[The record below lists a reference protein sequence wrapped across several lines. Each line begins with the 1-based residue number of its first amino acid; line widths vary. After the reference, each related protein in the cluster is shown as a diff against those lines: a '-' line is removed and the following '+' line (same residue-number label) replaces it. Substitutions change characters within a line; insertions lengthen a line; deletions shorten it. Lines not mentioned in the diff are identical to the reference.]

1 MSAGASGRSLPL
13 WGRVGVGLVA
23 VTWPLNWLLTG
34 TRTHLLFFPL
44 WLGYVLAVD
53 GWVLARTGSSPL
65 MRSWR
70 GCLVMFG
77 VSALV
82 WWMFEAINRR
92 LQNWE
97 YVGREVFS
105 DFEYAFYCSLSFSTV
120 MPAVL
125 TTAELWR
132 STRWIERFATGPR
145 LVPTRRFEVCVLA
158 AGVAMFAAMMAWPR
172 VFYVFCWTS
181 LVFLIEPIC
190 RWVGRPSFTE
200 QLARRDWRPWFS
212 LWAGGLT
219 CGFFWELWNIYS
231 DPKWVYH
238 VPGVG
243 FWKVFEMPILGY
255 LGYFPF
261 AMELFLLAQLLVPRA
276 ARPRL

>member
-1 MSAGASGRSLPL
+1 MSERRPLPL

-23 VTWPLNWLLTG
+23 VTWPLNWLLEG
-34 TRTHLLFFPL
+34 TRTHVLFFPL
-44 WLGYVLAVD
+44 WLGYVLALD
-53 GWVLARTGSSPL
+53 GWLLARTGTSPL
-65 MRSWR
+65 ARSWR

-77 VSALV
+77 VSSLV

-97 YVGREVFS
+97 YVGSEVFS

-125 TTAELWR
+125 VTAELWR
-132 STRWIERFATGPR
+132 GTRWVERFARGPR
-145 LVPTRRFEVCVLA
+145 LVPTRRLEIGLA
-158 AGVAMFAAMMAWPR
+158 ATGIAMFAAMMIWPR

-181 LVFLIEPIC
+181 LAFLVEPIC
-190 RWVGRPSFTE
+190 RRIGRPSFTD
-200 QLARRDWRPWFS
+200 QLARGDWRPWFS

-219 CGFFWELWNIYS
+219 CGFFWELWNVYS
-231 DPKWVYH
+231 NPRWIYH

-255 LGYFPF
+255 LGYLPF